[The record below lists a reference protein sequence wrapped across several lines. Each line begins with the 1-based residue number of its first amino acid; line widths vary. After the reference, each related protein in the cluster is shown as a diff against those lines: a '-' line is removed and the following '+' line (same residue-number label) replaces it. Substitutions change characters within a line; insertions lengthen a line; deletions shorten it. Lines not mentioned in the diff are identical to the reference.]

1 MADGID
7 DAVRHVLSAVFGRPI
22 APDEPLSAKTE
33 PAWDSLRHIEVLLA
47 LEGALAIRFDE
58 DEMPLLDSIDKLVQS
73 VKRHR
78 SA

>member
-1 MADGID
+1 MVPSEFIGT
-7 DAVRHVLSAVFGRPI
+7 RLGPI

-33 PAWDSLRHIEVLLA
+33 PAWDSLRHVEVLLA

-78 SA
+78 SV